1 MQAIEFKTILQ
12 NGKVTLPPEYA
23 SQWEGKAIRV
33 LVLDDSE
40 QVKKLVNSL
49 QNSPFKAV
57 SLKTKGFKFNR
68 EEANVFPFNWFNH
81 LSGENHGD

>member
-12 NGKVTLPPEYA
+12 NGIVTLPPEYA
-23 SQWEGKAIRV
+23 NQWEGKTIRV

-40 QVKKLVNSL
+40 QVEESVKPP
-49 QNSPFKAV
+49 QTSPFKAI

-68 EEANVFPFNWFNH
+68 EEANAR
-81 LSGENHGD
+81 